1 MSTITKSNF
10 LSIEVCTC
18 VIHKRCKGHV
28 ITKCPGVS
36 KNECE
41 VLIPEKRFNI
51 NVPHRFMVHTF
62 KFFTCCDH
70 CGSLLWGGWR
80 QGLQCEECK
89 LNVHKRCQKNVANN
103 CGINPKQIALLLQE
117 LTVPDPA
124 IEGAKPDAKSTKPN
138 PKAAPNKKPYPKPA
152 SNNSSSMLT
161 STSIIRTNCI

>member
-1 MSTITKSNF
+1 M
-10 LSIEVCTC
+10 
-18 VIHKRCKGHV
+18 
-28 ITKCPGVS
+28 ITKCPGIS
-36 KNECE
+36 KKECE

-80 QGLQCEECK
+80 QGLQCEGILQIFHLLNFNTLFKIWLKTHFSECK

-117 LTVPDPA
+117 LTIPESQKTQLMKTP
-124 IEGAKPDAKSTKPN
+124 KSVSSLKQIFNTK
-138 PKAAPNKKPYPKPA
+138 
-152 SNNSSSMLT
+152 
-161 STSIIRTNCI
+161 IF